1 MKAFKANTEALNSA
15 ALPVS
20 MSFEMNSLVMCSTAL
35 LSVDDPLSSIE
46 SSFSVHFLKLL
57 FRKSCKLSLSWSLS
71 ELVKKAA

>member
-20 MSFEMNSLVMCSTAL
+20 ISFEMNSLVMCST

-71 ELVKKAA
+71 DLVKEAA